1 MERQIDREILLETA
15 LNLYS
20 RYGVRSVTMDD
31 ISRELGMSKKTI
43 YQQVKNKQDLVSRVV
58 QYESTLSDLMIDR
71 FHNSD
76 INAIDQLIEVNSLM
90 HRARTKHSPTFYYDL
105 KKYHPKIFSEWI
117 KNRRNRMYSLLI
129 RNMLKGKD
137 EGLYRKDLNHH
148 IIARLFLARMEMLNS
163 TDVIEAEELKSME
176 FFREILI
183 YHIHGI
189 CNSRGLEYFYLNK
202 EQLK

>member
-1 MERQIDREILLETA
+1 MMEKQIDRSILLGTT

-20 RYGVRSVTMDD
+20 RYGIRSVTMDD

-43 YQQVKNKQDLVSRVV
+43 YQLVQHKQDLVRRVME
-58 QYESTLSDLMIDR
+58 YEDSESDQIMNQ
-71 FHNSD
+71 FPKSG

-90 HRARTKHSPTFYYDL
+90 HATRTKHNPTFYYDL
-105 KKYHPKIFSEWI
+105 RKYHPEIFKVWI
-117 KNRRNRMYSLLI
+117 GKKRNRMYSLLI
-129 RNMLKGKD
+129 QNMIQGKE

-148 IIARLFLARMEMLNS
+148 IIARLYLARMEMFNS
-163 TDVIEAEELKSME
+163 TDVLEENELKSLD

-189 CNSRGLEYFYLNK
+189 CNSRGLEYFSLNK
-202 EQLK
+202 EQL